1 MNYEFSILN
10 SPQNY
15 RLIFSCGTCKCM
27 IFYSETKNNAYACMQ
42 KKDIIIANPMYDVI
56 EEMAIMRGNAVPN

>member
-1 MNYEFSILN
+1 
-10 SPQNY
+10 
-15 RLIFSCGTCKCM
+15 M

-42 KKDIIIANPMYDVI
+42 KNDIIIANPMYDVI